1 MKKSKEKKTNENKKA
16 QIEIPDREA
25 ALIDRRFWTV
35 RIEPGTVTDLA
46 KYITAGT
53 MIMKNHGPDPVM
65 VDTGY
70 AADDVRLRPGQ
81 VQIMATR
88 NQIRVATTGA
98 LPALVEF
105 EFIPGL
111 K

>member
-1 MKKSKEKKTNENKKA
+1 MKKTNEKKKA

-53 MIMKNHGPDPVM
+53 LIMKNLGPESVM

-70 AADDVRLRPGQ
+70 AADDLRLRPGQ

-88 NQIRVATTGA
+88 SHIRVATTGA